1 MKTSSPQASQRTERS
16 QRTESISRD
25 QETTRSDAP
34 TAQSQQIRETV
45 AHEEIARRAHEL
57 WEQDGR
63 QDGRDQEYW
72 LQAEKQLRGSSFRN
86 DAESDAGDAHEQAR
100 AIKASAER
108 RSQSSRRS

>member
-1 MKTSSPQASQRTERS
+1 MKTFTPQASQRNEQRPQHAEPRS
-16 QRTESISRD
+16 QES
-25 QETTRSDAP
+25 TT
-34 TAQSQQIRETV
+34 QSQQIRETV

-72 LQAEKQLRGSSFRN
+72 LQAEKQLRGSSFQN
-86 DAESDAGDAHEQAR
+86 GADSDAGDAREQAR

-108 RSQSSRRS
+108 RANSQKRG